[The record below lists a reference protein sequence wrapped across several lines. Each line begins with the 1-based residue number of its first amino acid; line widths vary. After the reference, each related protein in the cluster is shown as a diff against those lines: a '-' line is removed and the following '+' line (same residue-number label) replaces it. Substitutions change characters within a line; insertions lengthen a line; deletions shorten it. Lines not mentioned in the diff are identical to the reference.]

1 MATRLR
7 GWLEAAARWRTPPP
21 RWRGV
26 ILLAAATIFV
36 GGVVL
41 SLREL
46 DVAIED
52 VTWWPLVVIAVLG
65 TPATVLANAAE
76 LRAMARAIDPDLSVS
91 WRRAVQVVVVA
102 TAANVLPLP
111 GGALVRIHALKVAGM
126 TVPRATAVNLVA
138 AVLWVGAA
146 VSLAGLAALAYAPAA
161 GGLALALGLAGVV
174 VGLAGLRSLAR
185 RPAWGGAG
193 ALLGVEVATTLLHA
207 VRLLLVLIALDVE
220 VVAAQALVLGAAAPL
235 AAAAGIFPSGL
246 GLAELLSALLAPA
259 VALSAA
265 SGFAATALV
274 RVIGLA
280 AIAPMALL
288 LGLGELRRVGEAA
301 EADLPADQTIDPS
314 TGP

>member
-1 MATRLR
+1 M
-7 GWLEAAARWRTPPP
+7 ARWRSPPP

-26 ILLAAATIFV
+26 ILLVAVSIFV

-41 SLREL
+41 SLGEL
-46 DVAIED
+46 DVTVAD
-52 VTWWPLVVIAVLG
+52 VTWWPLVVVAVLG
-65 TPATVLANAAE
+65 TPVTVLANAAE
-76 LRAMARAIDPDLSVS
+76 LRAMARAIDPGLTVS

-111 GGALVRIHALKVAGM
+111 GGAVVRVHALKVAGM

-138 AVLWVGAA
+138 AVLWVAAA
-146 VSLAGLAALAYAPAA
+146 VTLAGLAALGYAPAA
-161 GGLALALGLAGVV
+161 GGLAVAIGVAGAA
-174 VGLAGLRSLAR
+174 VGLLALRSLAR
-185 RPAWGGAG
+185 RPAWGAAA
-193 ALLGVEVATTLLHA
+193 ALLGVEVVTTLAHA
-207 VRLLLVLIALDVE
+207 ARLFLVLLALDVE

-246 GLAELLSALLAPA
+246 GLAELLSAVLAPA

-288 LGLGELRRVGEAA
+288 LGFGELRTVGETA
-301 EADLPADQTIDPS
+301 EAQVSDDPSTDPS